1 MEAVWAAVGRDVPN
15 VAVGGVLAA
24 ALRLNPSHERRQ
36 VDRERPGEPVDVDHA
51 HIPASTL
58 DVADVAR
65 VESRLLRE
73 TFLREPTLQ
82 P

>member
-1 MEAVWAAVGRDVPN
+1 MEAVWAAVGRDAPKPG
-15 VAVGGVLAA
+15 ASADLLA

-51 HIPASTL
+51 DIPASTL

-65 VESRLLRE
+65 VETRLFCE
-73 TFLREPTLQ
+73 TFLREPALK